1 MTSKQHD
8 QTTDLSLRNKESGQI
23 SHQNSEALRHYLQA
37 ATSDNTRKAYRSAIR
52 QFEKWGGRLPT
63 DRDMIVRY
71 LLARAEVLN
80 PRTLDLHLT
89 AISQWHHTQGLRD
102 PVHDPLVRKTMDG
115 IRRTH
120 GQPKR
125 KAKALRLEHI
135 AQMVKYLQQLLD
147 SKKKYRDIALVLTGF
162 FGAFRRSELVAIQV
176 KDLVW
181 EPEGVIIRLP
191 RSKSDQQATGL
202 ARALPFAENPVCC
215 PATAIKKWMET
226 ADISTG
232 PLFRPVNRWDQVQD
246 KHLNPGAI
254 NDLLKTLGGA
264 CQFDFVPD
272 MSSHSFRRGL
282 STSASR
288 EKVDF
293 ELIKKQGGW
302 KSDATVWEYIEEGQQ
317 LTHNASSI
325 LMEKLATLLD
335 IDSELLQR

>member
-1 MTSKQHD
+1 MNNKSPKL
-8 QTTDLSLRNKESGQI
+8 TTDFSLRNDEPGQLVRQD
-23 SHQNSEALRHYLQA
+23 SKALRHYLQA

-63 DRDMIVRY
+63 DRDSIVKY
-71 LLARAEVLN
+71 LLAKAESLN
-80 PRTLDLHLT
+80 SRTLDLHLT
-89 AISQWHHTQGLRD
+89 AISQWHHYQGITD
-102 PVHDPLVRKTMDG
+102 PVRDPLVRKTMDG

-135 AQMVKYLQQLLD
+135 AQMVKHLLQLPD

-176 KDLVW
+176 NDLVW
-181 EPEGVIIRLP
+181 EPEGLIIRLP
-191 RSKSDQQATGL
+191 RSKTDQQATGL
-202 ARALPFAENPVCC
+202 TRALPFAGNPACC
-215 PATAIKKWMET
+215 PAKAIKKWMEIAEIT
-226 ADISTG
+226 TG
-232 PLFRPVNRWDQVQD
+232 PLFRPVNRWDQMQA
-246 KHLNPGAI
+246 KPINPGAV

-264 CQFDFVPD
+264 CQFDFVPEL
-272 MSSHSFRRGL
+272 SSHSFRRGL
-282 STSASR
+282 STSAGR

-317 LTHNASSI
+317 LSDNATVI
-325 LMEKLATLLD
+325 LMEKMATFIVPEVD
-335 IDSELLQR
+335 TTS